1 MNTRKPSGS
10 DKRPASSSRTPG
22 SAYSKPRTTSSSTSK
37 PRAGGASASK
47 TRTPGAGPSKT
58 RPVGTPT
65 TKTRSTGPYDPKAD
79 RTTKPVEA
87 VEGEVRKSHFPPKV
101 RKGDPL
107 PSFNEDEI
115 RLNKYLSNAGVCSR
129 READVLIQ
137 TGVVTING
145 KIITEMGYKV
155 KRDDVV
161 QYDGETINA
170 EKKQYVL
177 LNKPKDFITTMDDPW
192 GRKTVMGLVYKACK
206 ERIYPV
212 GRLDRDTTGLLLFTN
227 DGDMA
232 KKLTHPRYEAK
243 KIYQVE
249 TNKPV
254 SVDHLAT
261 LMAGVELDDGIIKC
275 DKAEY
280 VKDSGSS
287 REIGVEIHS
296 GKNRIVRRMFE
307 QLGYEVVKLD
317 RVQFASLTKKDLPR
331 GYYRHLTE
339 KEIAFLKMTK

>member
-1 MNTRKPSGS
+1 MLVMNTRKPGGGP
-10 DKRPASSSRTPG
+10 KKPASKGRATSSASAKPTRTTRSASPKKGPVSKASRTPE
-22 SAYSKPRTTSSSTSK
+22 AEPRT
-37 PRAGGASASK
+37 PAGGS
-47 TRTPGAGPSKT
+47 R
-58 RPVGTPT
+58 
-65 TKTRSTGPYDPKAD
+65 
-79 RTTKPVEA
+79 KP
-87 VEGEVRKSHFPPKV
+87 EGDVRKPHFPPKV

-107 PSFNEDEI
+107 PSFNEEEI

-137 TGVVTING
+137 SGVVSING
-145 KIITEMGYKV
+145 TVITELGYKV
-155 KRDDVV
+155 KPGDTV

-170 EKKQYVL
+170 ETKRYVL

-227 DGDMA
+227 DGDLA

-249 TNKPV
+249 TNRPV
-254 SVDHLAT
+254 TTEHLE
-261 LMAGVELDDGIIKC
+261 ELVQGIELEDGRIQC

-280 VKDSGSS
+280 VKDGRSA
-287 REIGVEIHS
+287 REVGVEIHS

-307 QLGYEVVKLD
+307 KLGYEVVKLD
-317 RVQFASLTKKDLPR
+317 RVQFAGLTKKDLPR
-331 GYYRHLTE
+331 GFYRHLTE
-339 KEIAFLKMTK
+339 KEVAFLKMTK

>member
-1 MNTRKPSGS
+1 MNTRKTGTGKGRATTGRGTKPGGS
-10 DKRPASSSRTPG
+10 KPASRTG
-22 SAYSKPRTTSSSTSK
+22 KPSIKGGK
-37 PRAGGASASK
+37 PAPRMEKPDAAKNSASK
-47 TRTPGAGPSKT
+47 SRPAAADGSSK
-58 RPVGTPT
+58 P
-65 TKTRSTGPYDPKAD
+65 
-79 RTTKPVEA
+79 
-87 VEGEVRKSHFPPKV
+87 HFKPKV

-107 PSFNEDEI
+107 PTFNEEEV

-137 TGVVTING
+137 TGVVTVNG
-145 KIITEMGYKV
+145 EIVTELGYKI
-155 KRDDVV
+155 KKGDKV

-170 EKKQYVL
+170 ETKRYVL
-177 LNKPKDFITTMDDPW
+177 LNKPKGFITTMDDPL
-192 GRKTVMGLVYKACK
+192 GRKTVMGLVINACK

-232 KKLTHPRYEAK
+232 KKLTHPRYEAT
-243 KIYQVE
+243 KIYHVE
-249 TNKPV
+249 TDKPV
-254 SVDHLAT
+254 QAEHLEL
-261 LMAGVELDDGIIKC
+261 LMRGIELEDGRIQA

-280 VKDSGSS
+280 VKDGKSA
-287 REIGVEIHS
+287 REVGIEIHS

-307 QLGYEVVKLD
+307 KLGYEVVKLD

-339 KEIAFLKMTK
+339 REVNFLKMTK